1 MVLPIRACVFVPE
14 ADHVSKLVHHDAE
27 LVTVLPDADRLGAV
41 TTLTDEAAAPGGTRG
56 VGSIVGGPLPRL
68 PTKLQHLGAPAGWG
82 Q

>member
-41 TTLTDEAAAPGGTRG
+41 TTLTDEAAAPGGTDGINSRG
-56 VGSIVGGPLPRL
+56 DVTALTDEAAAP
-68 PTKLQHLGAPAGWG
+68 GAPGGWG